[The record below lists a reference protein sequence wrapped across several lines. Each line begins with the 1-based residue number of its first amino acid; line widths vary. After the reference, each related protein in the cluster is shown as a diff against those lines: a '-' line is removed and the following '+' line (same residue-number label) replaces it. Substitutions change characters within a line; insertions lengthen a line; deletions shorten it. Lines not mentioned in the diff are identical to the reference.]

1 MPEATNNVVMVGN
14 LREAV
19 IVGLGEQ
26 AGTGIPKI
34 LHGWQSEHWSPPNLH
49 ESVTPYNQTLLELR
63 MIDLFPEEVMESLK
77 HRFGSALDRLTH
89 AERVALAL
97 AASEG
102 TVNHARLRALT
113 TEHPFDLSKTLQHL
127 TQAGLLESTGGR
139 GAVYHLPGEPIPT
152 PDDVFGPATRFS
164 VPSSPNLAASSPN
177 LAASSPNLAET
188 RDPDGC
194 LISEQLSLPVVD
206 DLEPLSQALRSRL
219 EGMAA
224 VPRAKGKVDR
234 QVLIDVVLQLC
245 EGRFVTLRS
254 LAELVHRKPDTL
266 RDQYLKMLVR
276 QRQLNLAF
284 PKTPNHERQA
294 YTSVS
299 NVPE

>member
-1 MPEATNNVVMVGN
+1 M
-14 LREAV
+14 
-19 IVGLGEQ
+19 
-26 AGTGIPKI
+26 I
-34 LHGWQSEHWSPPNLH
+34 LHKSIVDDIALTWFGELDYALAHRPQLH
-49 ESVTPYNQTLLELR
+49 QVSNARLPSVTT
-63 MIDLFPEEVMESLK
+63 K
-77 HRFGSALDRLTH
+77 
-89 AERVALAL
+89 
-97 AASEG
+97 
-102 TVNHARLRALT
+102 
-113 TEHPFDLSKTLQHL
+113 HPFELSKTLQHL
-127 TQAGLLESTGGR
+127 PQAGLLESTGGR
-139 GAVYHLPGEPIPT
+139 GAVYHLPGEPIPA

-177 LAASSPNLAET
+177 LAASSRNLAEN
-188 RDPDGC
+188 RAPDGC

-206 DLEPLSQALRSRL
+206 DLEPLSQAMRARL

-224 VPRAKGKVDR
+224 EPRAKGQVDR

-254 LAELVHRKPDTL
+254 LAKVVHRKPDTL
-266 RDQYLKMLVR
+266 RDQCLKMLVR

-299 NVPE
+299 RVSE

>member
-1 MPEATNNVVMVGN
+1 MSRFPGA
-14 LREAV
+14 AV
-19 IVGLGEQ
+19 LGV
-26 AGTGIPKI
+26 IFIK
-34 LHGWQSEHWSPPNLH
+34 S
-49 ESVTPYNQTLLELR
+49 QTVCPMSL
-63 MIDLFPEEVMESLK
+63 IESL
-77 HRFGSALDRLTH
+77 R
-89 AERVALAL
+89 
-97 AASEG
+97 
-102 TVNHARLRALT
+102 
-113 TEHPFDLSKTLQHL
+113 PFDLSKTLQHL

-177 LAASSPNLAET
+177 LAEN

-219 EGMAA
+219 EGIAA
-224 VPRAKGKVDR
+224 EPRAKGKDDR

-245 EGRFVTLRS
+245 EGRFVTLRC
-254 LAELVHRKPDTL
+254 LAELVKRKTDAL
-266 RDQYLKMLVR
+266 RDQYLKTLVR

-294 YTSVS
+294 YTTVCRLG
-299 NVPE
+299 E

>member
-77 HRFGSALDRLTH
+77 HRFGRALDRLTH
-89 AERVALAL
+89 AEQVALAL

-127 TQAGLLESTGGR
+127 TQVGLLESTGGR

-164 VPSSPNLAASSPN
+164 VPSSPIWPPAPRIWL
-177 LAASSPNLAET
+177 
-188 RDPDGC
+188 
-194 LISEQLSLPVVD
+194 
-206 DLEPLSQALRSRL
+206 QAPGNWPKIATLT
-219 EGMAA
+219 A
-224 VPRAKGKVDR
+224 V
-234 QVLIDVVLQLC
+234 
-245 EGRFVTLRS
+245 
-254 LAELVHRKPDTL
+254 
-266 RDQYLKMLVR
+266 
-276 QRQLNLAF
+276 
-284 PKTPNHERQA
+284 
-294 YTSVS
+294 
-299 NVPE
+299 